1 MKSGAW
7 LQDDVEVGVAEGD
20 GDAPFRG
27 ELGVGDLLEVLE
39 KHGVRSTADLEEQL
53 AARFEIVDGPQPG
66 VVELSDEERLSRVSV
81 LILQSISA
89 LCELTRI
96 PRTDWGKYFGQIW
109 PVILEDQAKC

>member
-1 MKSGAW
+1 MTNSSCNTRGKSSFD
-7 LQDDVEVGVAEGD
+7 LS
-20 GDAPFRG
+20 
-27 ELGVGDLLEVLE
+27 DLLEVLE

-81 LILQSISA
+81 LILHSISA